1 MHAHVRRFL
10 GMRLCQRGTYGD
22 PEVVECENIIH
33 IYPRSS
39 VNWNQNP
46 VNWYSIP
53 VYIIQS
59 TAKNIQLFSS

>member
-1 MHAHVRRFL
+1 MHAHLNHFL
-10 GMRLCQRGTYGD
+10 GMRLCQRCTYGD

-46 VNWYSIP
+46 VNWNSIT

-59 TAKNIQLFSS
+59 TAKNIQLY